1 MNIKLVESLLEVILA
16 LPTEERLLL
25 EKKLFGN
32 IPYPSSNEIMHLA
45 EKGKVFDFLHDEPD
59 LYSLEDGEPV

>member
-25 EKKLFGN
+25 EKKLLKN
-32 IPYPSSNEIMHLA
+32 IPYASSNELMYLA
-45 EKGKVFDFLHDEPD
+45 EKGKAFDFLHDEPD